1 MKKIAILGDLH
12 FGARDGNKAIRE
24 HQNDFLHN
32 QFIPYC
38 NKNGINLVIQT
49 GDFFDN
55 RTALRHQSIYDA
67 KHFAYQLE
75 EHGIKMIVLVGNH
88 DLVNKSDNDFDAVN
102 AILGQYSMVE
112 CVDSPTEF
120 KALDM
125 LIVPWISKANHAE
138 VMDKIKSSTMYYLVG
153 HFDILGA
160 KFSKYGM
167 SSHDG
172 IDPKEFKKF
181 DKVIS
186 GHFHTKSTM
195 GNVEYVGTPYEMNWS
210 DWDDQKGFHVFEPET
225 GTLEFI
231 KNESKLFY
239 KIYHGID
246 NEIKIV
252 PETENLDFSG
262 KFVKVETSSTDKKA
276 IKSTLGKY
284 GAGAVDVQTTM
295 INVESSGI
303 IKELKVNSVS
313 TMIEDS
319 VKSVRKDRSEG
330 VLTIL
335 KSAMEKVNNL

>member
-1 MKKIAILGDLH
+1 MKIAILGDLH
-12 FGARDGNKAIRE
+12 FGARDGNKTIRE
-24 HQNDFLHN
+24 HQNEFLHR

-38 NKNGINLVIQT
+38 KENKISTVIQT
-49 GDFFDN
+49 GDCFDN

-67 KHFAYQLE
+67 KHFAQELE
-75 EHGIKMIVLVGNH
+75 DNTINMIVLVGNH

-102 AILGQYSMVE
+102 AVLGQYSMVE
-112 CVDSPTEF
+112 CVDNAREF
-120 KALDM
+120 HYLNM
-125 LIVPWISKANHAE
+125 LIVPWISKANQQE
-138 VMDKIKSSTMYYLVG
+138 VMDKVKSSKMKYLVG

-210 DWDDQKGFHVFEPET
+210 DWDDQKGFHVFDTET
-225 GTLEFI
+225 GELEFI
-231 KNESKLFY
+231 KNENKLFY

-246 NEIKIV
+246 NKVKIV
-252 PETENLDFSG
+252 PETANLDFSG
-262 KFVKVETSSTDKKA
+262 KFVKVETTSTDKKE
-276 IKSTLGKY
+276 IKATLDKY
-284 GAGAVDVQTTM
+284 SAGAVDVQTTM
-295 INVESSGI
+295 VNLESSGI
-303 IKELKVNSVS
+303 IADLKVSSVS

-330 VLTIL
+330 VLNIL